1 MMMQLETEIR
11 VRYNECDP
19 MGVVHHAIYPVWFEI
34 GRTELLRTQGGSY
47 KEMEADNLF
56 LAVAELRIHYKV
68 SAKYDD
74 ELTLVTA
81 LSEATRVKLKHSYT
95 LLRGNQ
101 TIATGTT
108 VLACVNEVGNIRE
121 IPPSILHCI

>member
-1 MMMQLETEIR
+1 M
-11 VRYNECDP
+11 
-19 MGVVHHAIYPVWFEI
+19 
-34 GRTELLRTQGGSY
+34 
-47 KEMEADNLF
+47 F
-56 LAVAELRIHYKV
+56 LAVAELHINYKV

-101 TIATGTT
+101 TIATETT
-108 VLACVNEVGNIRE
+108 VLARVNVIGNAKE
-121 IPPSILHCI
+121 IPPSILSYL

>member
-1 MMMQLETEIR
+1 MEIETEIR

-19 MGVVHHAIYPVWFEI
+19 MGVVHHAIYPVWFEM

>member
-1 MMMQLETEIR
+1 MMQIETEIR

-19 MGVVHHAIYPVWFEI
+19 MGVVHHAIYPVWFEM

-47 KEMEADNLF
+47 KKMEADNLF
-56 LAVAELRIHYKV
+56 LAVAELHIKYKV

-81 LSEATRVKLKHSYT
+81 LTEATRVKLKHSYT

-108 VLACVNEVGNIRE
+108 VLACVNEVGNVRE
-121 IPPSILHCI
+121 IPPAILSCI